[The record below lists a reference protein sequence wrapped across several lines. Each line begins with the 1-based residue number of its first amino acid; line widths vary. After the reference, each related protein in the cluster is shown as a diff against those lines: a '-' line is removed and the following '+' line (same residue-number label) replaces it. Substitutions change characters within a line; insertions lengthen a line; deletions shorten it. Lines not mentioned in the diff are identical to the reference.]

1 LDIYQSVLLIVAG
14 FIAGFINTVA
24 GGGSLLTMP
33 LLIFMGLPPAVANG
47 TNRIALFAQNSFAVM
62 GFRSKGI
69 SAYPYSLWLSITAF
83 FGAIVGAYIA
93 IEIDGKVFNRIL
105 AAVMLVVVFLIV
117 FNPFKSTTK
126 AENMS
131 TKHQVLGVIVFFFV
145 GIYGGFIQAGVGFL
159 VIAALSLINNMNLIK
174 INSAKVFVILIY
186 LTSSLAVFIYNDKV
200 FWTWGLTLAIGNSFG
215 GWIGSRWQVSKGEI
229 WIKRVMVIMVIA
241 MAVKLWFFS

>member
-1 LDIYQSVLLIVAG
+1 MDIYQSVLLIVAG

-24 GGGSLLTMP
+24 GGGSLTMP
-33 LLIFMGLPPAVANG
+33 LLIFMGLPPAIANG

-105 AAVMLVVVFLIV
+105 AIVMLVVVFLIV

-131 TKHQVLGVIVFFFV
+131 AKHQIIGVIVFFFV

-159 VIAALSLINNMNLIK
+159 VIAVLSFINNMNLIK

-186 LTSSLAVFIYNDKV
+186 LISSLAVFIYNDKV
-200 FWTWGLTLAIGNSFG
+200 FWSWGLTLAIGNSLG

-229 WIKRVMVIMVIA
+229 WIKRIMVIMVIA